1 MVTTLQPKETGGY
14 SNNARLMLFH
24 RVKNLNENTVCYN
37 RETWK
42 GWGIEKRPINRWV
55 FAFTANSIKEVSAWK
70 VDTGGGQTVSFEPV
84 VKLAIHEIL
93 KYNAAVFFASATPS
107 QIEQLVAI
115 IFARKGGMSLYA
127 FMDAMEC
134 FVQREAPCDTI
145 KASFAF
151 DAGAILNACDLY
163 QAKARAEYYEW
174 KKSMD
179 TKEFHDIPKGA
190 PVPDF
195 IVEARQRLEQKF
207 GVVYDE
213 NDSRDAMRAAA
224 ERFKAEQSELKF
236 D

>member
-1 MVTTLQPKETGGY
+1 MALYQ
-14 SNNARLMLFH
+14 RL
-24 RVKNLNENTVCYN
+24 KNLDENTVCFN

-55 FAFTANSIKEVSAWK
+55 YAFTANSIREVSAWK
-70 VDTGGGQTVSFEPV
+70 VDTGGGQTVNFEPV

-107 QIEQLVAI
+107 QIEQMVSI

-134 FVQREAPCDTI
+134 FVQREDPCHKI
-145 KASFAF
+145 NASFAF

-163 QAKARAEYYEW
+163 QARARTEYYEW
-174 KKSMD
+174 KKGVD
-179 TKEFHDIPKGA
+179 TKEFYDIPKGA
-190 PVPDF
+190 PVPAAITDLREKL
-195 IVEARQRLEQKF
+195 EAKF
-207 GVVYDE
+207 GVVYDDDT
-213 NDSRDAMRAAA
+213 NKDAMRAAA
-224 ERFKAEQSELKF
+224 ERFKAEQGALNF